1 MTSSMD
7 ECDPPTASTTSSN
20 PQSKHRASLEKVQEF
35 PIRSLKSIQPNTRLP
50 HTRKLKATISK
61 NPNSLSGILIVL
73 SSIYLYE
80 ISFLLIGMKYDDY
93 VCIFKFE
100 YNELLQTLTPVLLN
114 ARHLQGKNYSN
125 YSIER
130 LKF

>member
-1 MTSSMD
+1 M
-7 ECDPPTASTTSSN
+7 
-20 PQSKHRASLEKVQEF
+20 K
-35 PIRSLKSIQPNTRLP
+35 
-50 HTRKLKATISK
+50 
-61 NPNSLSGILIVL
+61 
-73 SSIYLYE
+73 
-80 ISFLLIGMKYDDY
+80 SFLLIGMKYDDY

-130 LKF
+130 IKF